1 MGIKETKEWGGKI
14 IHRTT
19 CWNAQCIR
27 KKMKSIKNNQV
38 KLIKLKNTSTWLL
51 KIFKDIFSLL

>member
-19 CWNAQCIR
+19 CWNAQCSR
-27 KKMKSIKNNQV
+27 KKWKA
-38 KLIKLKNTSTWLL
+38 LRTIKLNL
-51 KIFKDIFSLL
+51 